1 MKKKYLLALL
11 AGLLCLLYA
20 GSAGADSQALP
31 NDRRKEHWEKY
42 GYECSNAVDIYDNKD
57 GHFYYCWM
65 HNELLSDTAPHYGGS
80 AACTFLGSCALC
92 DHPYLYMLGHDYEE
106 NYTYNND
113 ATCTQDGTET
123 AKCVR
128 YGQNGCFSVDIKI
141 KSGTAKGHSLQDYT
155 YDNNATCTQDGTKT
169 AKCVRYGRGGCNEK
183 QTRTVAGTKLAHSFQ
198 DYVYD
203 SNATCTQDGT
213 KTAKCANCDATDTKT
228 VIDTKLDHAP
238 VADSA
243 VAPTCTETG
252 LTAGSHCSRCPE
264 ILTAQQVVKALG
276 HSPVTDPAVAPT
288 CTKTGLTEG
297 SHCGRCSATLATQQI
312 VAALGHDLVVDPTI
326 APTCTKT
333 GLTAGSHCGRCQV
346 ILVAQEIIPAL
357 GHDVVIDPAV
367 EPLCEQSG
375 LTEGNHCARCEEI
388 LLPQERVPSL
398 GHWYTEWT
406 PNGDGTHGAA
416 CLRDDCEYTGSVACS
431 QVQAGTITFCPIC
444 GEASDGVHL
453 PLVEGAR
460 VQAGRMPAGELVVR
474 QREGLTSICFVRS
487 GKLSRPYAPATIL
500 LPNGES
506 VLFDFVKAALPVLVI
521 K

>member
-11 AGLLCLLYA
+11 IGLLCLLYA
-20 GSAGADSQALP
+20 ESAGADIP
-31 NDRRKEHWEKY
+31 TIPHDRSLEHIEQY
-42 GYECSNAVDIYDNKD
+42 PDHRSNVYLCSTDSVHY
-57 GHFYYCWM
+57 YYCNAC
-65 HNELLSDTAPHYGGS
+65 HKYLSDEQAHSGGVP
-80 AACTFLGSCALC
+80 SCSIPGTCKYCNHGYIKRLNHAL
-92 DHPYLYMLGHDYEE
+92 DG
-106 NYTYNND
+106 YTYNNDATCTQDGTETAKCIRYGQNGCDFTHTRTALNTALKHDFQNYIDNND

-128 YGQNGCFSVDIKI
+128 YGQGGCSEEHTRTVE
-141 KSGTAKGHSLQDYT
+141 GTKLAHSFQNYV
-155 YDNNATCTQDGTKT
+155 YDGNATCTQDGT
-169 AKCVRYGRGGCNEK
+169 E
-183 QTRTVAGTKLAHSFQ
+183 
-198 DYVYD
+198 
-203 SNATCTQDGT
+203 
-213 KTAKCANCDATDTKT
+213 TAKCANCDATDTKPA
-228 VIDTKLDHAP
+228 IGTKLGHAP
-238 VADSA
+238 VVDPA

-252 LTAGSHCSRCPE
+252 LTE
-264 ILTAQQVVKALG
+264 
-276 HSPVTDPAVAPT
+276 
-288 CTKTGLTEG
+288 
-297 SHCGRCSATLATQQI
+297 
-312 VAALGHDLVVDPTI
+312 
-326 APTCTKT
+326 
-333 GLTAGSHCGRCQV
+333 GSHCGRCQV
-346 ILVAQEIIPAL
+346 ILVAQETIPAL
-357 GHDVVIDPAV
+357 GDDVVIDPAV

-453 PLVEGAR
+453 SLVEGAR
-460 VQAGRMPAGELVVR
+460 VQANRMPAGELVVH

>member
-11 AGLLCLLYA
+11 IGLLCLLYA
-20 GSAGADSQALP
+20 ESAGADIPTIP
-31 NDRRKEHWEKY
+31 NDRSLEHIKQY
-42 GYECSNAVDIYDNKD
+42 PDHRSNVYLCSTDSVHY
-57 GHFYYCWM
+57 YYCNAC
-65 HNELLSDTAPHYGGS
+65 HEYLSDEQAHSGGVP
-80 AACTFLGSCALC
+80 SCSIPGTCKYCNHGYIKRLNHAL
-92 DHPYLYMLGHDYEE
+92 DG
-106 NYTYNND
+106 YTYNNDATCTQDGTETAKCIRYGQNGCDFTHTRTALNTALKHDFQNYIDNND

-128 YGQNGCFSVDIKI
+128 YGQGGCSEKHTRTVE
-141 KSGTAKGHSLQDYT
+141 GTKLAHSFQNYV
-155 YDNNATCTQDGTKT
+155 YDGNATCTQDGT
-169 AKCVRYGRGGCNEK
+169 E
-183 QTRTVAGTKLAHSFQ
+183 
-198 DYVYD
+198 
-203 SNATCTQDGT
+203 
-213 KTAKCANCDATDTKT
+213 TAKCANCDATDTKPA
-228 VIDTKLDHAP
+228 IGTKLGHAP
-238 VADSA
+238 VVDPA

-252 LTAGSHCSRCPE
+252 LTE
-264 ILTAQQVVKALG
+264 
-276 HSPVTDPAVAPT
+276 
-288 CTKTGLTEG
+288 
-297 SHCGRCSATLATQQI
+297 
-312 VAALGHDLVVDPTI
+312 
-326 APTCTKT
+326 
-333 GLTAGSHCGRCQV
+333 GSHCGRCQV
-346 ILVAQEIIPAL
+346 ILGAQEIIPAL

-406 PNGDGTHGAA
+406 SNGNGTHGAA

-453 PLVEGAR
+453 SLVEGAR
-460 VQAGRMPAGELVVR
+460 VQADRLPAGELIVR

-506 VLFDFVKAALPVLVI
+506 VLFDFVKTALPVLVI

>member
-1 MKKKYLLALL
+1 MKKWLFLTLLLVML
-11 AGLLCLLYA
+11 LLCSTALA
-20 GSAGADSQALP
+20 CPREGCDWSAYTIAYIDDVYHKCTCRNP
-31 NDRRKEHWEKY
+31 NGCNYTFQE
-42 GYECSNAVDIYDNKD
+42 
-57 GHFYYCWM
+57 
-65 HNELLSDTAPHYGGS
+65 PHYVVDGQGTPATCIS
-80 AACTFLGSCALC
+80 KKICGSCHREYGETDPNNHQPEIDKAVAPTCTQTGLTEGSHC
-92 DHPYLYMLGHDYEE
+92 VREVTIKKEKRTCNKTIVEQKVVNALGHTFE

-128 YGQNGCFSVDIKI
+128 YGQGGCSEEHTRTAE
-141 KSGTAKGHSLQDYT
+141 GTKLPHSFQNYV
-155 YDNNATCTQDGTKT
+155 YDGNAACLQDGTET
-169 AKCVRYGRGGCNEK
+169 AKCR
-183 QTRTVAGTKLAHSFQ
+183 
-198 DYVYD
+198 D
-203 SNATCTQDGT
+203 
-213 KTAKCANCDATDTKT
+213 CDATDTRT
-228 VIDTKLDHAP
+228 ATDT
-238 VADSA
+238 
-243 VAPTCTETG
+243 
-252 LTAGSHCSRCPE
+252 
-264 ILTAQQVVKALG
+264 ALG
-276 HSPVTDPAVAPT
+276 HDPVIDPAVAPT

-297 SHCGRCSATLATQQI
+297 SHCGRC
-312 VAALGHDLVVDPTI
+312 
-326 APTCTKT
+326 
-333 GLTAGSHCGRCQV
+333 QV
-346 ILVAQEIIPAL
+346 ILGAQEIIPAL

-406 PNGDGTHGAA
+406 PNGNGTHGAA

-453 PLVEGAR
+453 SLVEGAR
-460 VQAGRMPAGELVVR
+460 VQANRMPAGELVVH

>member
-11 AGLLCLLYA
+11 IGLLCLLYA
-20 GSAGADSQALP
+20 ESAGADIP
-31 NDRRKEHWEKY
+31 TIPHDRSLEHIEQY
-42 GYECSNAVDIYDNKD
+42 PDHRSNVYLCSTDSVHY
-57 GHFYYCWM
+57 YYCNAC
-65 HNELLSDTAPHYGGS
+65 HKYLSDEQAHSGGVP
-80 AACTFLGSCALC
+80 SCSIPGTCKYCNHGYIKRLNHAL
-92 DHPYLYMLGHDYEE
+92 DG
-106 NYTYNND
+106 YTYNNDATCTQDGTETAKCIRYGQNGCDFTHTRTALNTALKHDFQNYIDNND

-128 YGQNGCFSVDIKI
+128 YGQGGCSEEHTRTVE
-141 KSGTAKGHSLQDYT
+141 GTKLAHSFQNYV
-155 YDNNATCTQDGTKT
+155 YDGNATCTQDGT
-169 AKCVRYGRGGCNEK
+169 E
-183 QTRTVAGTKLAHSFQ
+183 
-198 DYVYD
+198 
-203 SNATCTQDGT
+203 
-213 KTAKCANCDATDTKT
+213 TAKCANCDATDTKPA
-228 VIDTKLDHAP
+228 IGTKLGHAP
-238 VADSA
+238 VVDPA

-252 LTAGSHCSRCPE
+252 LTE
-264 ILTAQQVVKALG
+264 
-276 HSPVTDPAVAPT
+276 
-288 CTKTGLTEG
+288 
-297 SHCGRCSATLATQQI
+297 
-312 VAALGHDLVVDPTI
+312 
-326 APTCTKT
+326 
-333 GLTAGSHCGRCQV
+333 GSHCGRCQV
-346 ILVAQEIIPAL
+346 ILVAQETIPAL

-453 PLVEGAR
+453 SLVEGAR
-460 VQAGRMPAGELVVR
+460 VQANRMPAGELVVH

-487 GKLSRPYAPATIL
+487 SKLSRPYAPATIL

>member
-1 MKKKYLLALL
+1 MKKWFFLTLLLVML
-11 AGLLCLLYA
+11 LLCSTALACDKCGEKKGYFIEYIDDVYHQCTCRNSNGCGYTFQETHYIGEKGTLANCVSKAICGGCKKEY
-20 GSAGADSQALP
+20 GATAP
-31 NDRRKEHWEKY
+31 NNHQPET
-42 GYECSNAVDIYDNKD
+42 
-57 GHFYYCWM
+57 
-65 HNELLSDTAPHYGGS
+65 DTAVAPTCTQTGLTEGS
-80 AACTFLGSCALC
+80 HCTREGCGKTIVKQQVMKA
-92 DHPYLYMLGHDYEE
+92 LGHTFE
-106 NYTYNND
+106 NYTFNND

-123 AKCVR
+123 AKCIR
-128 YGQNGCFSVDIKI
+128 YGQGGCNEKDTRTVEGSKLP
-141 KSGTAKGHSLQDYT
+141 HSFQNYV
-155 YDNNATCTQDGTKT
+155 YDNNATCLQDGTET
-169 AKCVRYGRGGCNEK
+169 AKCR
-183 QTRTVAGTKLAHSFQ
+183 
-198 DYVYD
+198 D
-203 SNATCTQDGT
+203 
-213 KTAKCANCDATDTKT
+213 CDATDTRT
-228 VIDTKLDHAP
+228 AADT
-238 VADSA
+238 
-243 VAPTCTETG
+243 
-252 LTAGSHCSRCPE
+252 
-264 ILTAQQVVKALG
+264 ALG
-276 HSPVTDPAVAPT
+276 HNPVIDPAVAPT
-288 CTKTGLTEG
+288 CTKTGLTAG
-297 SHCGRCSATLATQQI
+297 SHCNRCLEILTAQQI
-312 VAALGHDLVVDPTI
+312 VKALGHTPVTDPAV
-326 APTCTKT
+326 APTCTET
-333 GLTAGSHCGRCQV
+333 GLTEGSHCGRCQV

-406 PNGDGTHGAA
+406 PNGNGTHGAA

-453 PLVEGAR
+453 SLVEGAR
-460 VQAGRMPAGELVVR
+460 VQANRMPAGELVVR

>member
-1 MKKKYLLALL
+1 MKKWFFLTLLLVML
-11 AGLLCLLYA
+11 LLC
-20 GSAGADSQALP
+20 STALACP
-31 NDRRKEHWEKY
+31 KEGCDWEAYLIDVIYYDKD
-42 GYECSNAVDIYDNKD
+42 ADIYDDVYHQCTCRNPN
-57 GHFYYCWM
+57 GCGYTFR
-65 HNELLSDTAPHYGGS
+65 EPHYVVDGKGTPATCIS
-80 AACTFLGSCALC
+80 KKICGSCKREFGATDPDNHQPEIDKAVAPTCTQTGLTEGSHC
-92 DHPYLYMLGHDYEE
+92 VREVTIRGNKRTCNKTIVEQQVVKALGHTFE

-123 AKCVR
+123 AKCIR
-128 YGQNGCFSVDIKI
+128 YGQSGCSEEHTRTVEGSKLP
-141 KSGTAKGHSLQDYT
+141 HSFQNYV
-155 YDNNATCTQDGTKT
+155 YDNNATCLQDGTET
-169 AKCVRYGRGGCNEK
+169 AKCR
-183 QTRTVAGTKLAHSFQ
+183 
-198 DYVYD
+198 D
-203 SNATCTQDGT
+203 
-213 KTAKCANCDATDTKT
+213 CDATDTRT
-228 VIDTKLDHAP
+228 AADT
-238 VADSA
+238 
-243 VAPTCTETG
+243 
-252 LTAGSHCSRCPE
+252 
-264 ILTAQQVVKALG
+264 ALG
-276 HSPVTDPAVAPT
+276 HVPVVDSAVAPT
-288 CTKTGLTEG
+288 CTKTGLTE
-297 SHCGRCSATLATQQI
+297 
-312 VAALGHDLVVDPTI
+312 
-326 APTCTKT
+326 
-333 GLTAGSHCGRCQV
+333 GSHCGRCQV

-444 GEASDGVHL
+444 GEASDGIHL

-460 VQAGRMPAGELVVR
+460 VQAGRMPAGELIVR

-506 VLFDFVKAALPVLVI
+506 VLFDFVKTALPVLVI

>member
-11 AGLLCLLYA
+11 IGLLCLLYA
-20 GSAGADSQALP
+20 ESAGADIPTIP
-31 NDRRKEHWEKY
+31 NDRSLEHIKQY
-42 GYECSNAVDIYDNKD
+42 PDHRSNVYLCSTDSVHY
-57 GHFYYCWM
+57 YYCNAC
-65 HNELLSDTAPHYGGS
+65 HKYLSDEQAHSGGVP
-80 AACTFLGSCALC
+80 SCSIPGTCKYCNHGYIKRLNHAL
-92 DHPYLYMLGHDYEE
+92 DG
-106 NYTYNND
+106 YTYNNDATCTQDGTETAKCIRYGQNGCDFTHTRTALNTALKHDFQNYIDNND

-128 YGQNGCFSVDIKI
+128 YGQGGCSEKHTRTVE
-141 KSGTAKGHSLQDYT
+141 GTKLAHSFQNYV
-155 YDNNATCTQDGTKT
+155 YDGNATCTQDGT
-169 AKCVRYGRGGCNEK
+169 E
-183 QTRTVAGTKLAHSFQ
+183 
-198 DYVYD
+198 
-203 SNATCTQDGT
+203 
-213 KTAKCANCDATDTKT
+213 TAKCANCDATDTKPA
-228 VIDTKLDHAP
+228 IGTKLGHAP
-238 VADSA
+238 VVDPA

-252 LTAGSHCSRCPE
+252 LTE
-264 ILTAQQVVKALG
+264 
-276 HSPVTDPAVAPT
+276 
-288 CTKTGLTEG
+288 
-297 SHCGRCSATLATQQI
+297 
-312 VAALGHDLVVDPTI
+312 
-326 APTCTKT
+326 
-333 GLTAGSHCGRCQV
+333 GSHCGRCQV
-346 ILVAQEIIPAL
+346 ILGAQEIIPAL

-406 PNGDGTHGAA
+406 SNGNGTHGAA

-453 PLVEGAR
+453 SLVEGAR
-460 VQAGRMPAGELVVR
+460 VQANRMPAGELIVR

>member
-1 MKKKYLLALL
+1 MKKWFFLTLLLVML
-11 AGLLCLLYA
+11 LLCSTALACPRKDYKCDGIGYFISGDDYTLQHTCKCNKCNFTFDENHYNNEGKKPALANCVSPAVCGGCGKLY
-20 GSAGADSQALP
+20 GKPDP
-31 NDRRKEHWEKY
+31 NNHQPET
-42 GYECSNAVDIYDNKD
+42 
-57 GHFYYCWM
+57 
-65 HNELLSDTAPHYGGS
+65 DTAVAPTCTQTGLTEGS
-80 AACTFLGSCALC
+80 HCTREGCGKTIVEQQVVKA
-92 DHPYLYMLGHDYEE
+92 LGHTFE

-123 AKCVR
+123 AKCIR
-128 YGQNGCFSVDIKI
+128 YGKGGCSEEHTRTVEGSKLPHSFQNYV
-141 KSGTAKGHSLQDYT
+141 
-155 YDNNATCTQDGTKT
+155 YDGNAACLQDGTET
-169 AKCVRYGRGGCNEK
+169 AKCR
-183 QTRTVAGTKLAHSFQ
+183 
-198 DYVYD
+198 D
-203 SNATCTQDGT
+203 
-213 KTAKCANCDATDTKT
+213 CDATDTRT
-228 VIDTKLDHAP
+228 ATDT
-238 VADSA
+238 
-243 VAPTCTETG
+243 
-252 LTAGSHCSRCPE
+252 
-264 ILTAQQVVKALG
+264 
-276 HSPVTDPAVAPT
+276 
-288 CTKTGLTEG
+288 
-297 SHCGRCSATLATQQI
+297 
-312 VAALGHDLVVDPTI
+312 ALGHDPVIDPAV

-333 GLTAGSHCGRCQV
+333 GLTAGSHCGRCSATLTAQQIVAALGHDPAIDPAVAPTCTETGLTEGSHCGRCQV
-346 ILVAQEIIPAL
+346 ILVAQKIIPAL

-444 GEASDGVHL
+444 GESSDGVHL
-453 PLVEGAR
+453 SLVEGAR
-460 VQAGRMPAGELVVR
+460 VQANRMPAGELVVH

-506 VLFDFVKAALPVLVI
+506 VLFDFVKTALPVLVI

>member
-11 AGLLCLLYA
+11 IGLLCLLYA
-20 GSAGADSQALP
+20 ESAGADIPTIP
-31 NDRRKEHWEKY
+31 NDRSLEHIKQY
-42 GYECSNAVDIYDNKD
+42 PDHRSNVYLCSTDSVHY
-57 GHFYYCWM
+57 YYCNAC
-65 HNELLSDTAPHYGGS
+65 HEYLSDEQAHSGGVP
-80 AACTFLGSCALC
+80 SCSIPGTCKYCNHGYIKRLNHAL
-92 DHPYLYMLGHDYEE
+92 DG
-106 NYTYNND
+106 YTYNNDATCTQDGTETAKCIRYGQNGCDFTHTRTALNTALKHDFQNYIDNND

-128 YGQNGCFSVDIKI
+128 YGQGGCSEKHTRTVE
-141 KSGTAKGHSLQDYT
+141 GTKLAHSFQNYV
-155 YDNNATCTQDGTKT
+155 YDGNATCTQDGT
-169 AKCVRYGRGGCNEK
+169 E
-183 QTRTVAGTKLAHSFQ
+183 
-198 DYVYD
+198 
-203 SNATCTQDGT
+203 
-213 KTAKCANCDATDTKT
+213 TAKCANCDATDTRT
-228 VIDTKLDHAP
+228 AADTALGHNPVIDP
-238 VADSA
+238 A
-243 VAPTCTETG
+243 VVPTCTE
-252 LTAGSHCSRCPE
+252 
-264 ILTAQQVVKALG
+264 
-276 HSPVTDPAVAPT
+276 
-288 CTKTGLTEG
+288 TGLTEG
-297 SHCGRCSATLATQQI
+297 SHCGRC
-312 VAALGHDLVVDPTI
+312 
-326 APTCTKT
+326 
-333 GLTAGSHCGRCQV
+333 QV
-346 ILVAQEIIPAL
+346 ILGAQEIIPAL

-453 PLVEGAR
+453 SLVEGAR
-460 VQAGRMPAGELVVR
+460 VQADRLPAGELIVR